1 MATTNK
7 ELETQM
13 NTLSKRVT
21 NLQNSNS
28 ELRDELASIKN
39 NYTALVS
46 EMSQRLEVIH
56 NTFQAK
62 K

>member
-7 ELETQM
+7 ELETQV
-13 NTLSKRVT
+13 NTLSKRVAS
-21 NLQNSNS
+21 LQNSNS

-39 NYTALVS
+39 NYTTLVN

-56 NTFQAK
+56 NTFQPK
-62 K
+62 N